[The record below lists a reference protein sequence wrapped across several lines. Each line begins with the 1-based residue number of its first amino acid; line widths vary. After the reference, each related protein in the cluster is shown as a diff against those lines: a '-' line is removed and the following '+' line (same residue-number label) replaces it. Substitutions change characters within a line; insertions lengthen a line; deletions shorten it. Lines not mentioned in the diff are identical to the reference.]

1 MAKDIEFVF
10 KYISEAVG
18 EGKEPIDAAKEEIA
32 EIDKELKEAE
42 NKKIRRMKL
51 ISVLEHFGDESH
63 RRRRAVNVPV
73 SGDIEDS
80 SEEFTELQLKIKQA
94 IDEKGPL
101 DINELIRA
109 VGSYDEDFL
118 IMRAVK
124 WLGDQ
129 EVVSRDEEGRVQPG
143 KNW

>member
-1 MAKDIEFVF
+1 MGKDIEFVF
-10 KYISEAVG
+10 KYISESVG
-18 EGKEPIDAAKEEIA
+18 NGKEPIDSAKEEIDQ
-32 EIDKELKEAE
+32 IDQELKEAE

-73 SGDIEDS
+73 SGDIDSS
-80 SEEFTELQLKIKQA
+80 SEEFVELQERIKQA
-94 IDEKGPL
+94 IEEKGPL
-101 DINELIRA
+101 NINELIRA

-129 EVVSRDEEGRVQPG
+129 EIVSRDEDGRVQPG